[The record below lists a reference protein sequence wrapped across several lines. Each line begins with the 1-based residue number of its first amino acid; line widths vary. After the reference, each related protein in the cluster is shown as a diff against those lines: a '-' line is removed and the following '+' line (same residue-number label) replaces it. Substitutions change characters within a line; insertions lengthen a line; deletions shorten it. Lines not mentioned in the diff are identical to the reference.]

1 MRTQARACRLLGS
14 NLYAELME
22 RAASELET
30 GDVLI
35 QLLGDHVGDAG
46 ESALAL
52 RLFGGAHR
60 LAWEG
65 LAPALASHYP
75 STGGDNDVDG
85 AWHALVALAQEQ
97 GDYLIKALDGA
108 PQTNEV
114 GRSAGLMAGF
124 QRIAART
131 GLPLRILEVGA
142 SAGLNLRWDHF
153 RYQTGEHPWGDP
165 TSPVVF
171 PPEWFAGQA
180 RSTPWG
186 TVTVAERRGCDISPI
201 DPNDEDGR
209 LTLRSYLWPDQTERL
224 ARLNGALD
232 VASRVPAEVERADA
246 GTWLAEQLDRSATGT
261 ATVVFHSIFIQYLAP
276 DERSRLINVIKNA
289 GQAAGPEA
297 PLAWLRLEPAGAQ
310 AEVSVTA
317 WPGDGSPFTIAS
329 AGFHG
334 PPIAFA
340 RHETSP

>member
-1 MRTQARACRLLGS
+1 MRTQGQACRALGS
-14 NLYAELME
+14 PLYAELME
-22 RAASELET
+22 RAARELET
-30 GDVLI
+30 GDALIGVLH
-35 QLLGDHVGDAG
+35 DHADDPG
-46 ESALAL
+46 ESAVAL

-85 AWHALVALAQEQ
+85 AWREFVALAQEQ
-97 GDYLIKALDGA
+97 GDYLRKALDDV

-124 QRIAART
+124 QWMAAST

-153 RYQTGEHPWGDP
+153 RYQTGAHPWGDP
-165 TSPVVF
+165 ASPVVF

-180 RSTPWG
+180 RSTPWAAV
-186 TVTVAERRGCDISPI
+186 TVTERRGCDISPI
-201 DPNDEDGR
+201 DPNHEEGR

-232 VASRVPAEVERADA
+232 VASRVPAEVDRADA
-246 GTWLAEQLDRSATGT
+246 ATWLEEQLDRSATGT

-276 DERSRLINVIKNA
+276 GERSRLIKVIKRA
-289 GQAAGPEA
+289 GQAAGPDT

-310 AEVSVTA
+310 AEVRVTA
-317 WPGDGSPFTIAS
+317 WPGDGSSVTVAS

-340 RHETSP
+340 RLE